1 MDDDVVTL
9 EELSHRLW
17 DERRIVT
24 YLLFKLTVTRLLLA
38 ADERRFLPDALR
50 EVDRTVEL
58 LREGEEQRET
68 ALRELAARWRVSPA
82 SLPLD
87 ELARLAPPP
96 YDHTFADH
104 HAAFREL
111 AEEIEEVA
119 RTNRMLARSG
129 LDDVT
134 GTLELLTGT
143 DRGATATTY
152 DAQGQLGAAP
162 AVGGHLREVL

>member
-1 MDDDVVTL
+1 MDEDVTAL
-9 EELSHRLW
+9 EELAHRLW

-38 ADERRFLPDALR
+38 SDERRFVPDALR

-58 LREGEEQRET
+58 LREGEQRREV
-68 ALRELAARWRVSPA
+68 ALRELAARWRVDPA
-82 SLPLD
+82 ELPLG

-96 YDHTFADH
+96 YDHAFADH
-104 HAAFREL
+104 ATAFREL
-111 AEEIEEVA
+111 AAEIEEVS

-129 LDDVT
+129 LEDVA

-143 DRGATATTY
+143 DRGTATTY
-152 DAQGQLGAAP
+152 DAQGQLGTAP
-162 AVGGHLREVL
+162 TVGGHLREVL